1 MLGSPIGWPVGPVAR
16 RAGAAHMEARVVR
29 LRLRLRLQLQRR
41 ASALRRIALLD
52 IPTGRLDG
60 PPSRSNGAAS
70 TRAKHVSE
78 RVMQL
83 RDGCA

>member
-16 RAGAAHMEARVVR
+16 RAGAAQMEARDV
-29 LRLRLRLQLQRR
+29 RLRLRLQLQRR

-70 TRAKHVSE
+70 TRAKHASE